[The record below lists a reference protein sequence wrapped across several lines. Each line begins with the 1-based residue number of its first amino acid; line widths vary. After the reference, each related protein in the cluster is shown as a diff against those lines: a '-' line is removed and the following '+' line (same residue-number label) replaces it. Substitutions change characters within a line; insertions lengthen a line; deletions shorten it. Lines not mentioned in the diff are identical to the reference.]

1 MLFIIEL
8 FIRKKW
14 RNQLRHV
21 QKIFIALKK
30 KKQEASI
37 NYIPSCELLFLKI
50 GKFLLEK
57 KAQKSSR
64 TRGLIHA
71 HNKITL
77 RNYLFK
83 ISMC

>member
-1 MLFIIEL
+1 MEKSIEARTKN
-8 FIRKKW
+8 IYST
-14 RNQLRHV
+14 Q
-21 QKIFIALKK
+21 K
-30 KKQEASI
+30 KKQEAPI

-50 GKFLLEK
+50 GNFLLEK

>member
-30 KKQEASI
+30 KQEAPI

-50 GKFLLEK
+50 SNFLLEK

-83 ISMC
+83 ISM